1 MMKRAKAAEV
11 RTARAAEEKAKLLNN
26 IERTDKVVVRPLAFH
41 AQRLAEPGKTSAS
54 GMEARKS
61 AGRSAF
67 PWSGRENRPGGE
79 KNGSG
84 KIKRPEADKRGKR
97 STMAECFY
105 RIGTVVLTFRRPVL
119 PEGSA

>member
-1 MMKRAKAAEV
+1 MHA
-11 RTARAAEEKAKLLNN
+11 ARAAEEKAKLLKN
-26 IERTDKVVVRPLAFH
+26 IESTDKVVVRA
-41 AQRLAEPGKTSAS
+41 ACVSKRSGWAEPGKTSAS

-84 KIKRPEADKRGKR
+84 KIKRPEADKREKIDHGGMLLPHRDRR
-97 STMAECFY
+97 SYAPQT
-105 RIGTVVLTFRRPVL
+105 RP
-119 PEGSA
+119 S